1 MFFKKL
7 SIYFFVLTVILTSGI
22 NSFAQTSGLNS
33 GQDSYLDSL
42 YSVMKNMPEDS
53 AKLEVYSQIYH
64 GHYNLDSIVK
74 YSVLAYNLAKNLSY
88 QRQMAEALMFTGAT
102 YNAACDNKTAADY
115 FYRSLTI
122 WTGLNDTTKQAV
134 CYNCLAVIMENLND
148 YSTAIDYYH
157 KALNLFNLKGDTARV
172 GRIYRGLS
180 NTYNGFNLLEAAKDC
195 ALKALSTDTL
205 TLDFAAVSFDL
216 MYLGNAYMAQYS
228 GNYKPE
234 TLLEARKYYLM
245 GLKKAQQSNFLEAI
259 IDLGLE
265 LQKSYLEE
273 FSLKKT
279 SLRGKQ
285 ILDSSLFYGDLAKV
299 CIDKMRNLVKDYV
312 YKINNC
318 RYLLLLGRTKEA
330 GKEIEDMKKTFISDL
345 GRYESLYYKDLG
357 PVMKIYYQNSKDYKS
372 LYDFIEDYQKYRNR
386 RFNLDYTIKDLVLEN
401 RREFEKNVKKLD
413 DELLQREKKYENL
426 KKIRFVMWA
435 FMSVLLVFLTV
446 CVVIFV
452 KRLKANKIQNLKLLA
467 STSEITLV
475 NGGLERI
482 YAKILAQNNEI
493 AAQNK
498 QIEEQKNSIRY
509 TNRAII
515 YSIEYARNIQKASM
529 PSLAVMKNIFKS
541 YFLIFKPLEIVSGDF
556 YWASQVGD
564 FKIIGVFDST
574 GHGISGGLLSMFGIA
589 TLNDIIAKAQLEDIN
604 AAYILNK
611 LRLKIITCTSDDNY
625 DGMDAGVCVIDTKN
639 KKFGFAGAMRPL
651 WHFSGG
657 VLTEILPERMSVSRG
672 KYQDT
677 DFSCRYSDYLEGD
690 RVYIFTDGMTD
701 IFGISDED
709 PQKLKKFS
717 QKRMKELLKNI
728 QNESLEVQK
737 DIIEKTLEDWQK
749 GLSNDS
755 GTDDRLMVAISL

>member
-7 SIYFFVLTVILTSGI
+7 SKYFFVLTMILTSGI

-53 AKLEVYSQIYH
+53 VKLEVYSQIYH

-115 FYRSLTI
+115 FFRSLTI
-122 WTGLNDTTKQAV
+122 WTQLNDTTKQAV

-157 KALNLFNLKGDTARV
+157 RALNLFNLKGDTARV

-180 NTYNGFNLLEAAKDC
+180 NTYNGFNLLETAKDY

-205 TLDFAAVSFDL
+205 TLDFAAISFDL
-216 MYLGNAYMAQYS
+216 MYLGNAYLAQYNI
-228 GNYKPE
+228 NYEQE
-234 TLLEARKYYLM
+234 TLLKARKYYLK

-265 LQKSYLEE
+265 LQKSYLDE
-273 FSLKKT
+273 FSMAKT
-279 SLRGKQ
+279 SLRAKQ
-285 ILDSSLFYGDLAKV
+285 ILDSSLFYGNLAKV
-299 CIDKMRNLVKDYV
+299 CINKMGNLVKDYV

-318 RYLLLLGRTKEA
+318 RYLLFLGRIKEA
-330 GKEIEDMKKTFISDL
+330 GKEIETMKKIFISDL
-345 GRYESLYYKDLG
+345 GRYESLYYNDLG
-357 PVMKIYYQNSKDYKS
+357 PVMKIYYKNSKDYKS

-401 RREFEKNVKKLD
+401 RREFEKNLKKLD

-426 KKIRFVMWA
+426 KKIRFVIWA

-452 KRLKANKIQNLKLLA
+452 KRFKANKIQNLKLLA
-467 STSEITLV
+467 STNEIALV

-482 YAKILAQNNEI
+482 YAKIFAQNNEI

-498 QIEEQKNSIRY
+498 QIEEQKNSIHY

-515 YSIEYARNIQKASM
+515 HSIEYARNIQKASM
-529 PSLAVMKNIFKS
+529 PSLALMETIFKS

-657 VLTEILPERMSVSRG
+657 VFNEILPERMSVSRG

-677 DFSCRYSDYLEGD
+677 DFSCRYSDYFEGD
-690 RVYIFTDGMTD
+690 RIYIFTDGMTD

-709 PQKLKKFS
+709 PKKLKKFS

-737 DIIEKTLEDWQK
+737 DIIEKTLDLWQK